1 MKVVHINKRDSGGG
15 AAVAVRRIHSAL
27 RKAGVDSHILAAER
41 RDRSDPDICATSESA
56 AGRAVDFYHFVAER
70 LRILPHERTR
80 DMRFNFSIA
89 SDGRSIAD
97 NPHVRDADII
107 HLHWINQGFLSM
119 ESLRELA
126 SLGKPFVW
134 TLHDMWPFTGG
145 CHYAG
150 SCLEFNER
158 CGFCPYLRDAS
169 RDDLSSLHFREKRE
183 LYEQM
188 RLSVVGCS
196 KWLNTLAQNSK
207 LLGKKHC
214 VSIPNPI
221 DTSVFAPMDKAECR
235 RELGLPENKKLL
247 LFGAAKVND
256 IRKGYRFL
264 LEALRIVSDSFPIV
278 ARQIELV
285 IFGRGADGNST
296 EEAGFR
302 VHKMDY
308 VGDTRTLVRL
318 YNAADTFVLPSLQ
331 DNLPN
336 TVAESLACGTPVV
349 GFRTGG
355 IPEMVR
361 HGETGYLS
369 DAKNSLSLANGIY
382 TMMFFDHARK
392 RQSVADQAKELFGE
406 EIVAKRYMDVYEKAL
421 RANV

>member
-1 MKVVHINKRDSGGG
+1 MKVVHINKRDTGGG

-27 RKAGVDSHILAAER
+27 RKAGVDSRILVAER
-41 RDRSDPDICATSESA
+41 TARDNPYVAATSDGA
-56 AGRAVDFYHFVAER
+56 LGRAVDFYHFVAER
-70 LRILPHERTR
+70 LRILPHERTS
-80 DMRFNFSIA
+80 DMRFNFSIG
-89 SDGRSIAD
+89 SDGRRIAD
-97 NPHVRDADII
+97 NPLVRDADII

-126 SLGKPFVW
+126 LLGKPFVW

-150 SCLEFNER
+150 SCLEFNEH
-158 CGFCPYLRDAS
+158 CGYCPYLRDAG
-169 RDDLSSLHFREKRE
+169 RNDLSAAHFREKSK
-183 LYEQM
+183 LYGQM

-196 KWLNTLAQNSK
+196 KWLNTLAQNSR
-207 LLGKKHC
+207 LLCKKNC

-221 DTSVFAPMDKAECR
+221 DTDVFAPRDKGECR
-235 RELGLPENKKLL
+235 RALGLPENKKLL
-247 LFGAAKVND
+247 LFGAAKVSD
-256 IRKGYRFL
+256 VRKGYRFL
-264 LEALRIVSDSFPIV
+264 LEALRIMSDSFPNV

-285 IFGRGADGNST
+285 IFGRGADGNAT

-308 VGDTRTLVRL
+308 VGDTETLVRL

-336 TVAESLACGTPVV
+336 TVAESMACGTPVV

-361 HGETGYLS
+361 HGLTGYLS
-369 DAKNSLSLANGIY
+369 DVKNSLSLANGIY
-382 TMMFFDHARK
+382 SMMFFDHSRM
-392 RQSVADQAKELFGE
+392 RQGVVNHAKSLFGE
-406 EIVAKRYMDVYEKAL
+406 ESVAKQYVKVYEKAL
-421 RANV
+421 SANG